1 MKSMN
6 VFRKVLFVL
15 FTFGFASLIFSGCG
29 YKPSSHYAKKELS
42 GKVFVKLFIDL
53 KDPKNAVLIK
63 DSINQ
68 LLIQKLD
75 SKLVYD
81 ESLADTIMNIKIN
94 SVNMQEL
101 LYDRDGYNKLYR
113 ALVDIKVDYFR
124 KADQKRNSFI
134 VDGEHN
140 FSIDDGTT
148 ITDTKRFEA
157 IKNASDDAL
166 NEILSKIAV
175 QSFRK

>member
-6 VFRKVLFVL
+6 IFRKVLFVL
-15 FTFGFASLIFSGCG
+15 FAFTLTSVIFTGCG

-42 GKVFVKLFIDL
+42 GKVFVKLFVDL
-53 KDPKNAVLIK
+53 KDPRNAVLIK

-68 LLIQKLD
+68 LIVQKLE

-81 ESLADTIMNIKIN
+81 ESLADTVMNIKIN
-94 SVNMQEL
+94 SVKMKEL
-101 LYDRDGYNKLYR
+101 QYDKEGYNKLYR
-113 ALVDIKVDYFR
+113 ALVNLGVSYVR
-124 KADQKRNSFI
+124 KADNKRASFT

-140 FSIDDGTT
+140 FSIDDGTS

-166 NEILSKIAV
+166 NEVLSQIAV
-175 QSFRK
+175 QSFKK